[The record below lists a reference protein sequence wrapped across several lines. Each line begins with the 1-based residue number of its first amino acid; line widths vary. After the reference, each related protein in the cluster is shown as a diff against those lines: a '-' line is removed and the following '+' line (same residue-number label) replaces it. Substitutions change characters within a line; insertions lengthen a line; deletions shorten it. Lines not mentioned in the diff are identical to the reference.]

1 MFGLIQ
7 EMVGKRMSKVL
18 APCQQFFC
26 DTCGEV
32 IESPSDGYVE
42 FSRDEAHLM
51 HNFNIVHD
59 NTRCRQDLGSSYSL
73 ERFLGRQGIGL
84 LSSWIHVGP
93 ITDTIGRDR
102 SEYKSVIEFAEFF
115 KRLQL
120 PYYEQ
125 ARRYLMRAAG
135 AGYIDGNATG
145 SHDPQRL
152 ESIVTIFL
160 EEDEEDNL

>member
-1 MFGLIQ
+1 
-7 EMVGKRMSKVL
+7 MSKLL
-18 APCQQFFC
+18 APCRQFFC

-42 FSRDEAHLM
+42 FEKDERHLQ
-51 HNFNIVHD
+51 HNYNIVHND
-59 NTRCRQDLGSSYSL
+59 SRCLKDLNSSYEL
-73 ERFLGRQGIGL
+73 ERLLGRQGIGL

-93 ITDTIGRDR
+93 ITDPIGRER
-102 SEYKSVIEFAEFF
+102 SEYRSVIEFAEFF

-125 ARRYLMRAAG
+125 ARHYLQRAAS

-152 ESIVTIFL
+152 ESIATIFL
-160 EEDEEDNL
+160 EEDAEDNS